1 MAADAAGALM
11 PIDSSRLPLS
21 FVRRRVAYD
30 AAALLLPFKR
40 RLGEAEAPD
49 LPGSPD
55 YPSNPAAPKKRRMDL
70 SGGAAAQWQE
80 NRALGICT
88 HAVLPATA
96 TMQLCLIPRSGALA
110 RVSRCFSPQADVLAE
125 LSRCAR
131 FLQGASQSIKRC
143 QSNQTDSTEQISRC
157 QSGKIA
163 AAQSLSRCAS
173 TFSTAS
179 QALGVRQQSIWQDS
193 DYLSRCASINT
204 SAAAEIMRCQ
214 TAQYKAAVP
223 VPWEYYPLP
232 LPKPPPTGQ
241 VCPIRPPSDRLPLTF
256 RRRVQ
261 TLDSSIIPLPF
272 VCWDDET
279 TGISTK
285 ITVSKAYIMQNHI
298 SCTIDGKAV
307 NILSANIKTDMA
319 SYCWQGE
326 VAIAPADFAKIDR
339 NKPKGD
345 EPLIELNINGTRW
358 IFALEDVRD
367 NRQFVAYSYSLSGR
381 SLTARLGAD
390 YAKTKTGVIKE
401 PLYARQIADSVL
413 QYSDYQIRAWE
424 IADWLIPADTYDLSG
439 KTPLAVIADIA
450 DIAGGFVE
458 SDKTAKKL
466 YIRPRWRQPAWE
478 IAQTT
483 AALEVPSSVIVS
495 ISGQQ
500 QSSPRYNAV
509 RLHGNSKGMLIY
521 RQNEDRAAE
530 AGVQHHAL
538 YSDTAPMIAQGKAL
552 LSESGNHKAET
563 LKMPWSDKYRIPLA
577 ALGAI
582 WQVNESGG
590 AWRGVVQG
598 VSIEI
603 SLEGD
608 APTLWQTVTLD
619 RYMDK

>member
-1 MAADAAGALM
+1 M
-11 PIDSSRLPLS
+11 PIDSSRLPLP
-21 FVRRRVAYD
+21 FVRRRAAHN
-30 AAALLLPFKR
+30 AAALPLAFKW

-55 YPSNPAAPKKRRMDL
+55 HPGNPAVPPKRRMDL
-70 SGGAAAQWQE
+70 SGGAAAQWQA
-80 NRALGICT
+80 NRALGIC
-88 HAVLPATA
+88 APASLPATA
-96 TMQLCLIPRSGALA
+96 AMQLCLPLRSGALL
-110 RVSRCFSPQADVLAE
+110 RVSRCFALQTEVLAE

-163 AAQSLSRCAS
+163 AAEALMRCAS

-204 SAAAEIMRCQ
+204 SAAAEIRRCQ

-232 LPKPPPTGQ
+232 LPKPPPTGR

-256 RRRVQ
+256 KRKKQ
-261 TLDSSIIPLPF
+261 KLDSAILPLSF
-272 VCWDDET
+272 ACWDDET
-279 TGISTK
+279 ASISTK

-307 NILSANIKTDMA
+307 NILSAGIKTDMQ

-326 VAIAPADFAKIDR
+326 ITIAPADFAKIDR
-339 NKPKGD
+339 DKAKGD
-345 EPLIELNINGTRW
+345 EPLIALNINGTRW
-358 IFALEDVRD
+358 VFALEDVRD
-367 NRQFVAYSYSLSGR
+367 NRQFINNSYSLSGR
-381 SLTARLGAD
+381 SITARLGAD
-390 YAKTKTGVIKE
+390 YAKSKSGVIKE
-401 PLYARQIADSVL
+401 ALYARQIADLVL
-413 QYSDYQIRAWE
+413 QYTDFSIAAWE

-450 DIAGGFVE
+450 TCAGGFVE

-530 AGVQHHAL
+530 AGSQNHAL
-538 YSDTAPMIAQGKAL
+538 YTDNAPMIAQGKAL
-552 LSESGNHKAET
+552 LSESGNHKQET

-582 WQVNESGG
+582 LQVNESGG
-590 AWRGVVQG
+590 AWRGTVQG

-603 SLEGD
+603 GLEGD
-608 APTLWQTVTLD
+608 APTVWQTVILD
-619 RYMDK
+619 RYLDK

>member
-1 MAADAAGALM
+1 M
-11 PIDSSRLPLS
+11 PIDSSRLPFS
-21 FVRRRVAYD
+21 FIRRRTVYD
-30 AAALLLPFKR
+30 AAALPLAFKR
-40 RLGEAEAPD
+40 RLGETEAVETPD
-49 LPGSPD
+49 
-55 YPSNPAAPKKRRMDL
+55 NPAAPPKRRMDL
-70 SGGAAAQWQE
+70 SGGAAAQWRA

-88 HAVLPATA
+88 HAVLPATT
-96 TMQLCLIPRSGALA
+96 TMQLCLTPHNGALA
-110 RVSRCFSPQADVLAE
+110 RVSRCFNPQTDVLAE

-143 QSNQTDSTEQISRC
+143 QSNQTDSIEQISRC

-163 AAQSLSRCAS
+163 AAQSLSRCAQAYS
-173 TFSTAS
+173 SAS
-179 QALGVRQQSIWQDS
+179 S
-193 DYLSRCASINT
+193 YLSRCSQGQWQVAPQLGHCHESMISAVGAIN
-204 SAAAEIMRCQ
+204 RCQ
-214 TAQYKAAVP
+214 RGQYKAAVV

-232 LPKPPPTGQ
+232 LPKPPPTGR

-261 TLDSSIIPLPF
+261 TLDSSTIPLPF
-272 VCWDDET
+272 ACWDDET
-279 TGISTK
+279 AGISTK

-298 SCTIDGKAV
+298 SCTIDGKPV

-326 VAIAPADFAKIDR
+326 VSIAPADFAKIDR
-339 NKPKGD
+339 DKAKGD

-358 IFALEDVRD
+358 VFAIEDVRD

-390 YAKTKTGVIKE
+390 YAKSKSGVIKE
-401 PLYARQIADSVL
+401 ALYARQIADSVL
-413 QYSDYQIRAWE
+413 QYTDFTIGAWE

-450 DIAGGFVE
+450 ACAGGFVE
-458 SDKTAKKL
+458 SDKVAQKL
-466 YIRPRWRQPAWE
+466 YIRPRWASPAWE
-478 IAQTT
+478 ITQAKT
-483 AALEVPSSVIVS
+483 ALEVPSSVIVS

-603 SLEGD
+603 GLEGD

>member
-163 AAQSLSRCAS
+163 AAEALMRCAQAYS
-173 TFSTAS
+173 SAS
-179 QALGVRQQSIWQDS
+179 S
-193 DYLSRCASINT
+193 YLSRCSQGQWQVAPQLGHCHESMIG
-204 SAAAEIMRCQ
+204 AAAAINRCQ
-214 TAQYKAAVP
+214 RGQYKAAIP

-232 LPKPPPTGQ
+232 LPKPPPTGR

-261 TLDSSIIPLPF
+261 TLDSSIIPLSF
-272 VCWDDET
+272 ACWDDET
-279 TGISTK
+279 AGISTK
-285 ITVSKAYIMQNHI
+285 ITISKAYIMQNHI

-307 NILSANIKTDMA
+307 NLLSANIKTDMA

-326 VAIAPADFAKIDR
+326 ITIAPADFAKIDR
-339 NKPKGD
+339 DKAKGD

-358 IFALEDVRD
+358 VFALEDVRD
-367 NRQFVAYSYSLSGR
+367 NRQFINNSYSLSGR
-381 SLTARLGAD
+381 SITARLGAD
-390 YAKTKTGVIKE
+390 YAKSKAGAIKE
-401 PLYARQIADSVL
+401 PLYARQIADKVL
-413 QYSDYQIRAWE
+413 QYTDFSIAAWE
-424 IADWLIPADTYDLSG
+424 IADWLIPADTYDLGG

-450 DIAGGFVE
+450 TCAGGFVE
-458 SDKTAKKL
+458 SDKVAQKL
-466 YIRPRWRQPAWE
+466 SIKPRWTAAAWE
-478 IAQTT
+478 VVSAKAAVIA
-483 AALEVPSSVIVS
+483 PSSVIVS
-495 ISGQQ
+495 LSGALQTQ
-500 QSSPRYNAV
+500 PRYNAI
-509 RLHGNSKGMLIY
+509 RLHGNAKGKLIY
-521 RQNEDRAAE
+521 RQNEDRALE
-530 AGVQHHAL
+530 AGVQQHAL
-538 YSDTAPMIAQGKAL
+538 YSDDAPMIAQGKAL
-552 LSESGNHKAET
+552 LSDSGKHKQET
-563 LKMPWSDKYRIPLA
+563 LKMPWHEAKNIPLA
-577 ALGAI
+577 KLGEVWQVQEMGDTWQGIVQGISIEVSLDNVAPTI
-582 WQVNESGG
+582 WQNIV
-590 AWRGVVQG
+590 
-598 VSIEI
+598 
-603 SLEGD
+603 
-608 APTLWQTVTLD
+608 LD
-619 RYMDK
+619 RYLDK

>member
-1 MAADAAGALM
+1 M

-21 FVRRRVAYD
+21 FARRRAAHN
-30 AAALLLPFKR
+30 AAALPLPFKR
-40 RLGEAEAPD
+40 QLSETGAVETPD
-49 LPGSPD
+49 
-55 YPSNPAAPKKRRMDL
+55 NPAAPPKRRMDL
-70 SGGAAAQWQE
+70 SGGAVNAWQATESAAY
-80 NRALGICT
+80 CT
-88 HAVLPATA
+88 HNELAVTAVLN
-96 TMQLCLIPRSGALA
+96 LCLRTQGADLE
-110 RVSRCFSPQADVLAE
+110 RISRCFSPQTEALA
-125 LSRCAR
+125 LIDRCSGFIEGESER
-131 FLQGASQSIKRC
+131 ISRC

-163 AAQSLSRCAS
+163 AAEALMRCAS

-223 VPWEYYPLP
+223 VPWEYYPIP
-232 LPKPPPTGQ
+232 LPKPAPTGRA
-241 VCPIRPPSDRLPLTF
+241 CPLRPKSDRIPITF
-256 RRRVQ
+256 RRKVQ
-261 TLDSSIIPLPF
+261 ILDSSIIPLPF
-272 VCWDDET
+272 ACWDDET
-279 TGISTK
+279 AGISTK

-307 NILSANIKTDMA
+307 NILSAGIKTDMQ

-326 VAIAPADFAKIDR
+326 ITIAPADFAKIDR
-339 NKPKGD
+339 NKAKGD

-358 IFALEDVRD
+358 VFAIEDVRD

-401 PLYARQIADSVL
+401 ALYARQIADLVL
-413 QYSDYQIRAWE
+413 QYTDFSIAAWE

-450 DIAGGFVE
+450 QAAGGFVE

-466 YIRPRWRQPAWE
+466 YIRPRWASPAWE
-478 IAQTT
+478 ITQAKT
-483 AALEVPSSVIVS
+483 ALEVPSSVIVS

-530 AGVQHHAL
+530 AGVQQHAL
-538 YSDTAPMIAQGKAL
+538 YSDDAPMIAQGKAL
-552 LSESGNHKAET
+552 LSDSGKHKQET

-582 WQVNESGG
+582 LQVNESGG
-590 AWRGVVQG
+590 AWRGVVQ
-598 VSIEI
+598 SINIEI
-603 SLEGD
+603 SIEGD
-608 APTLWQTVTLD
+608 APTVWQTVTLD

>member
-1 MAADAAGALM
+1 M
-11 PIDSSRLPLS
+11 PIDSSRLPFS
-21 FVRRRVAYD
+21 FIRRRTVYD
-30 AAALLLPFKR
+30 AAALPLAFKR
-40 RLGEAEAPD
+40 RLGETEAVETPD
-49 LPGSPD
+49 
-55 YPSNPAAPKKRRMDL
+55 NPTAPPKRRMDL
-70 SGGAAAQWQE
+70 SGGAAAQWRA

-88 HAVLPATA
+88 HAVLPATT
-96 TMQLCLIPRSGALA
+96 TMQLCLTPHNGALA
-110 RVSRCFSPQADVLAE
+110 RVSRCFNPQTDVLAE

-131 FLQGASQSIKRC
+131 FLHSASQSIKRC

-163 AAQSLSRCAS
+163 AAQSLSRCAQAYS
-173 TFSTAS
+173 SAS
-179 QALGVRQQSIWQDS
+179 A
-193 DYLSRCASINT
+193 YLSRCSQGQWQAAPQLGHCHDSII
-204 SAAAEIMRCQ
+204 SAAAAINRCQ
-214 TAQYKAAVP
+214 RGQYKAAVV

-232 LPKPPPTGQ
+232 LPKPPPTGR

-261 TLDSSIIPLPF
+261 TLDSSTIPLPF
-272 VCWDDET
+272 ACWDDET
-279 TGISTK
+279 AGISTK

-298 SCTIDGKAV
+298 SCSIDGKAV

-326 VAIAPADFAKIDR
+326 ITIAPADFAKIDR
-339 NKPKGD
+339 NKAKGD
-345 EPLIELNINGTRW
+345 EPMIELNVNGTRW
-358 IFALEDVRD
+358 VFALEDVRD
-367 NRQFVAYSYSLSGR
+367 NRQFINNSYSLSGR
-381 SLTARLGAD
+381 SITARLGAD
-390 YAKTKTGVIKE
+390 YAKSKSGVIKE
-401 PLYARQIADSVL
+401 ALYARQIADLVL
-413 QYSDYQIRAWE
+413 QYTDFSIAAWE

-450 DIAGGFVE
+450 TCAGGFVE

-530 AGVQHHAL
+530 AGSQNHAL
-538 YSDTAPMIAQGKAL
+538 YTDNAPMIAQGKAL
-552 LSESGNHKAET
+552 LSESGNHKQET

-582 WQVNESGG
+582 LQVNESGG
-590 AWRGVVQG
+590 AWRGTVQG

-603 SLEGD
+603 GLEGD
-608 APTLWQTVTLD
+608 APTVWQTVILD
-619 RYMDK
+619 RYLDK